1 MISGGRKYY
10 EARTEELGSAC
21 AEGDETGW
29 VHANGGVRVD
39 VTGKYAV
46 ATY

>member
-1 MISGGRKYY
+1 MISRGREYY

-21 AEGDETGW
+21 AEGDETGC
-29 VHANGGVRVD
+29 GGVRVD
-39 VTGKYAV
+39 MTGKYAV